1 MITLRALIGAGFLL
15 AIIGL
20 VVFVPLGW
28 SLLLGIVEEAYP
40 EKINQG
46 RPHQSNAE
54 LVHKGKILPL
64 TTHEQIRDKIEVKQK

>member
-1 MITLRALIGAGFLL
+1 MTTLRALIGGGFLL

-40 EKINQG
+40 EKIIQG
-46 RPHQSNAE
+46 RPYQPKAE
-54 LVHKGKILPL
+54 LVQKKSLSR
-64 TTHEQIRDKIEVKQK
+64 TTSEQIRDKIEAK

>member
-1 MITLRALIGAGFLL
+1 MTTLRALIGGGFLL

-40 EKINQG
+40 EKISQG
-46 RPHQSNAE
+46 RPYQPKAE
-54 LVHKGKILPL
+54 LVQKKSLPR
-64 TTHEQIRDKIEVKQK
+64 TTSEQIRDKIEAK